1 MATARCYTKS
11 GSVEK
16 YEEDEWEGVIL
27 KSTKLEKY
35 DYGVTVPDSNG
46 NYSVEGSDKFDVTN
60 IGIPS
65 TIPDNSTY
73 WLATR
78 YGGKACYFEF
88 TEKKG
93 TGYDLYCRVLYI
105 NDNMNG
111 SNIGD
116 FNPNYSVFGDKFGI
130 NIINTYNAKITYGEI
145 YKNHKDGYFG
155 GTFYS
160 NKEDTGSDTI
170 EATVKLK
177 SIITGGQVNNGTVQ
191 FEFFLIPNGSNPAN
205 YKNEPSIDGEI
216 SPTSEVIDNR
226 IYNKGNPWGIHK
238 GNYAMENPNTGADRA
253 EHCNLEIG
261 LRCNFHFNCTGL
273 NKDNLNAWA
282 LGDLSGIYTKVKNR
296 YSTTIPYLKLNI
308 IWDMNN

>member
-16 YEEDEWEGVIL
+16 YESNLWSSPTMGNWSSMGIVGTI
-27 KSTKLEKY
+27 T
-35 DYGVTVPDSNG
+35 TPDSNG
-46 NYSVEGSDKFDVTN
+46 NYTVTPEQSFEDSSDT
-60 IGIPS
+60 
-65 TIPDNSTY
+65 TTY
-73 WLATR
+73 SCFTE
-78 YGGKACYFEF
+78 YGGVRKTFYFKK
-88 TEKKG
+88 KKG
-93 TGYDLYCRVLYI
+93 TGYDLYCRVLYVG
-105 NDNMNG
+105 DNTTDYN
-111 SNIGD
+111 S
-116 FNPNYSVFGDKFGI
+116 NYSKFSDKFGI
-130 NIINTYNAKITYGEI
+130 NIINTYNAEITYGEI
-145 YKNHKDGYFG
+145 YKDHKDGYFG

-170 EATVKLK
+170 EATVKLE
-177 SIITGGQVNNGTVQ
+177 SIIHGGQVNNGEVQ
-191 FEFFLIPNGSNPAN
+191 FEFFLIPKGSNPAN
-205 YKNEPSIDGEI
+205 YKNEPSINGEI

-226 IYNKGNPWGIHK
+226 IYNKGNQWGIAK
-238 GNYAMENPNTGADRA
+238 GNYEMENPNTGTDRA

-273 NKDNLNAWA
+273 NKDDLNAWA

>member
-27 KSTKLEKY
+27 KSIKLEKY

-46 NYSVEGSDKFDVTN
+46 NYSVEGSYKFDVTN

-88 TEKKG
+88 IEKKG

-105 NDNMNG
+105 NNDTSGYYYNQ
-111 SNIGD
+111 D
-116 FNPNYSVFGDKFGI
+116 YSKFSDKFGI
-130 NIINTYNAKITYGEI
+130 DIITMVNPITYGEI
-145 YKNHKDGYFG
+145 YKDHKDGFLC

-170 EATVKLK
+170 EVTVKLK
-177 SIITGGQVNNGTVQ
+177 SIIHGGQVNNGDVN
-191 FEFFLIPNGSNPAN
+191 FEFFLIPKGSNPAN

-216 SPTSEVIDNR
+216 GPTSEIIDNR
-226 IYNKGNPWGIHK
+226 IYNKGNSWGISK
-238 GNYAMENPNTGADRA
+238 DNYAMEHTRDDLQDQNYY
-253 EHCNLEIG
+253 EQCNLEIG
-261 LRCNFHFNCTGL
+261 VRCNFHFACR
-273 NKDNLNAWA
+273 NLNRDDLNNWA